1 MIGMSFFAFLTLLI
15 ISIVISV
22 ILFLVKVRVTGG
34 FIVMVIV
41 AWFGAWLGSPV
52 LGYWWEALCVE
63 GIYIAPAVLGSL
75 VAVCLCASKE
85 KFVEQ
90 FLTRLGKKE

>member
-15 ISIVISV
+15 ISIVVSI

-34 FIVMVIV
+34 FIGMVVV

-52 LGYWWEALCVE
+52 LGYWWEALHVE
-63 GIYIAPAVLGSL
+63 GVYIVPAILGSL
-75 VAVCLCASKE
+75 VAVYLYASKG

-90 FLTRLGKKE
+90 FLTKLAKKE